1 MVIFY
6 VVTSYIPKFVFFLDK
21 HSDYC
26 LDYTINYCNGA
37 AIPTLK
43 PIIND
48 ENLRLDVAST
58 IYGTNKEDSSSSK
71 LLKQIGYP
79 ISIAFLVLTLLF
91 FIIDEDLTKVYKESL
106 N

>member
-1 MVIFY
+1 MVNFY
-6 VVTSYIPKFVFFLDK
+6 PVTDNILQFTFFLDK
-21 HSDYC
+21 PSDYC
-26 LDYTINYCNGA
+26 LDYTINYCSGT

-48 ENLRLDVAST
+48 ENLRSDVAST